1 MGTLPTVR
9 VQAETKSGF
18 MTINESD
25 FDRRT
30 QKLYEEPVIKEPE
43 VVEEP
48 VVEEVVE
55 QKPEVEAEP
64 VITRSKKAKG
74 GK

>member
-25 FDRRT
+25 FDKRVH
-30 QKLYEEPVIKEPE
+30 KLYKEPEIKEPEVIKEPE
-43 VVEEP
+43 GKEP
-48 VVEEVVE
+48 E
-55 QKPEVEAEP
+55 PEKEPEKEP
-64 VITRSKKAKG
+64 VIVRSKKVKEV
-74 GK
+74 K